1 MVLGVSS
8 LADKLTRL
16 WRESRIITFRR
27 KDGTIVKSWPKTL
40 NEVYEDNMVGIFDP
54 VPITV
59 VDMGGRKVPPKETEL
74 DYWRRIFK
82 AQYDSICYK
91 RTYLICG

>member
-1 MVLGVSS
+1 MSSS
-8 LADKLTRL
+8 LLDKLNKL
-16 WRESRIITFRR
+16 FRESQMVTFTRP
-27 KDGTIVKSWPKTL
+27 DGTIVKSWPKTL

-74 DYWRRIFK
+74 DSWRRMFMDV
-82 AQYDSICYK
+82 QYDSTRHK